1 MEETLQTF
9 QRLTAFLLENEQ
21 QQPVPAPIEPDDLL
35 RTLDLSLADEA
46 VPDQELEAR
55 LRELIQHT
63 PKTASRLF
71 FNQLFGGRNSQAV
84 LGDLLAVMLNNSMYT
99 YKVAGPMIGVE
110 KTLLAE
116 VSRRIGYGADAGG
129 TIAAGGSM
137 TNFMAMNMA
146 RDIARPQARQEGM
159 TAGLVAYTSAEA
171 HYSIPKNAA
180 FLGIGRQNV
189 RSVPTNA
196 RGEMQ
201 PDALAAMIEE
211 DLRLGN
217 QPFFVNAT
225 AGTTVFGAFDPI
237 APLAAICRKHRV
249 WLHVDGAYCG
259 AVIFSR
265 RHRHLVSGLER
276 SDSFSFNA
284 HKMIGTPLSCSLLV
298 TQDRKHLHDS
308 YSNDA
313 QYLYQTGS
321 DDWNPGKTSFQ
332 CGRRNDA
339 LKFWTLWKSVG
350 TQGLEALVDKQFVL
364 ADFARTYIAD
374 HSDYQLLGIDNSI
387 SVCFNYKNIPAQ
399 ELCTALYEHA
409 EVMVGYG
416 SFNGADFVRLVT
428 INYRNSEDDI
438 LNFFGTMERFFE
450 HRAEADPAPPANRA
464 PVLS

>member
-9 QRLTAFLLENEQ
+9 QRLTAFLLENEHQ
-21 QQPVPAPIEPDDLL
+21 EPVPVPVEPDDLL

-46 VPDQELEAR
+46 IPDQELEAR
-55 LRELIQHT
+55 LRDLIRHT

-99 YKVAGPMIGVE
+99 YKVAGAMVGVE
-110 KTLLAE
+110 KALLAE
-116 VSRRIGYGADAGG
+116 VSRRIGYGAQAGG
-129 TIAAGGSM
+129 TVAAGGSM
-137 TNFMAMNMA
+137 TNYMAMNMA
-146 RDIARPQARQEGM
+146 RDIARPHARQEGM
-159 TAGLVAYTSAEA
+159 TAGLVAYTSAES

-189 RSVPTNA
+189 RWVPTNA

-201 PDALAAMIEE
+201 PEALAAMIE
-211 DLRLGN
+211 DDHRLGK

-237 APLAAICRKHRV
+237 EPLAAICRKYGV

-259 AVIFSR
+259 SVIFSR
-265 RHRHLVSGLER
+265 RYQHLVKGLEL

-313 QYLYQTGS
+313 QYLYQTSS

-339 LKFWTLWKSVG
+339 LKFWTLWKSAG
-350 TQGLEALVDKQFVL
+350 NQGLEALVDKQFAL
-364 ADFARTYIAD
+364 ADFARNYIAN
-374 HSDYQLLGIDNSI
+374 HPDYQLLGIDNSI

-399 ELCTALYEHA
+399 AMCTALYEHA

-438 LNFFGTMERFFE
+438 LNFFKTIERFFAR
-450 HRAEADPAPPANRA
+450 RAGADWNLSANRT